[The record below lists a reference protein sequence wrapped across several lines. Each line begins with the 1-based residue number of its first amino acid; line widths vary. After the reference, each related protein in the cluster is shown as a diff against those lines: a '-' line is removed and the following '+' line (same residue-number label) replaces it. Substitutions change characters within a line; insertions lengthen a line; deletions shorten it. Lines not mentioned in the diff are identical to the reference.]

1 MMELNDI
8 HTWIGDSYILQGV
21 SLKVGDAQIVALLG
35 RNGMGKTTTIRS
47 IMGLTPPRKGS
58 IVFKDQ
64 NIAGMAPHKIARLG
78 IGLVPQGRMIFPSL
92 SVLENLKMAARTSGK
107 SDPWTLEKIFEVFP
121 RLQERSKNKG
131 NLLSGGE
138 QQMLTI
144 ARALMTNPDLL
155 LFDEPSEGLA
165 PVVVQEVFR
174 IIEQLKAA
182 GQSILLVE
190 QDFGMAMSVADYAYV
205 MSKGT
210 IVYESEPG
218 DLIENENIKSMYLGV
233 GESGGA
239 IPWSD
244 RVKEGGYEEQGT
256 DVAGVG
262 DDTGLGR
269 LRPRGMRRR

>member
-1 MMELNDI
+1 MIQLQDI
-8 HTWIGDSYILQGV
+8 HTWYGDSYVLQGV
-21 SLKVGDAQIVALLG
+21 SLEVKDATIVALLG

-47 IMGLTPPRKGS
+47 IMGLTPPRKGTILLNGHN
-58 IVFKDQ
+58 IV
-64 NIAGMAPHKIARLG
+64 GMQPHRIARLG
-78 IGLVPQGRMIFPSL
+78 IGLIPQGRMIFQSL
-92 SVLENLKMAARTSGK
+92 SVVENLKMAARTGGK
-107 SDPWTLEKIFEVFP
+107 EDPWTLERVFEVFP
-121 RLQERSKNKG
+121 KLEERRKNKG

-174 IIEQLKAA
+174 VIQSLKAA

-210 IVYESEPG
+210 IVYESAPDE
-218 DLIENENIKSMYLGV
+218 LIENESVKSVYLGV
-233 GESGGA
+233 GE
-239 IPWSD
+239 
-244 RVKEGGYEEQGT
+244 
-256 DVAGVG
+256 
-262 DDTGLGR
+262 
-269 LRPRGMRRR
+269 

>member
-190 QDFGMAMSVADYAYV
+190 QDFGMAMRVADYAYV

-233 GESGGA
+233 GE
-239 IPWSD
+239 
-244 RVKEGGYEEQGT
+244 
-256 DVAGVG
+256 
-262 DDTGLGR
+262 
-269 LRPRGMRRR
+269 

>member
-1 MMELNDI
+1 MIELHDI

-21 SLKVGDAQIVALLG
+21 TLEVKDAQIVALLG

-58 IVFKDQ
+58 IIFKGE
-64 NIAGMAPHKIARLG
+64 NIVGMAPHRIARLG
-78 IGLVPQGRMIFPSL
+78 IGLIPQGRMIFPSL
-92 SVLENLKMAARTSGK
+92 SVLENLKMAARTGGK
-107 SDPWTLEKIFEVFP
+107 TDPWTLERVYEIFP

-174 IIEQLKAA
+174 IIERLKEA

-190 QDFGMAMSVADYAYV
+190 QDFGMAMSVADHAYV

-210 IVYESEPG
+210 IVYESAPEG
-218 DLIENENIKSMYLGV
+218 LIDNESIKSMYLGV
-233 GESGGA
+233 GE
-239 IPWSD
+239 
-244 RVKEGGYEEQGT
+244 
-256 DVAGVG
+256 
-262 DDTGLGR
+262 
-269 LRPRGMRRR
+269 

>member
-1 MMELNDI
+1 MIELQDI
-8 HTWIGDSYILQGV
+8 HTWYGDSYILQGV
-21 SLKVGDAQIVALLG
+21 SLEVKDATIVALLG

-47 IMGLTPPRKGS
+47 IMGLTPPRKGAIIFNGTD
-58 IVFKDQ
+58 IV
-64 NIAGMAPHKIARLG
+64 GMQPHRIARLG
-78 IGLVPQGRMIFPSL
+78 IGLIPQGRMIFQSL
-92 SVLENLKMAARTSGK
+92 SAVENLTMAARTGDK
-107 SDPWTLEKIFEVFP
+107 QDPWTLEKVFEVFP
-121 RLQERSKNKG
+121 KLAERRKNKG

-174 IIEQLKAA
+174 VIESLRAA

-210 IVYESEPG
+210 VVYESTPEQLIG
-218 DLIENENIKSMYLGV
+218 DESAKSMYLGV
-233 GESGGA
+233 GE
-239 IPWSD
+239 
-244 RVKEGGYEEQGT
+244 
-256 DVAGVG
+256 
-262 DDTGLGR
+262 
-269 LRPRGMRRR
+269 

>member
-1 MMELNDI
+1 MIQLQDI
-8 HTWIGDSYILQGV
+8 HTWYGDSYVLQGV
-21 SLKVGDAQIVALLG
+21 SLEVKDATIVALLG

-47 IMGLTPPRKGS
+47 IMGLTPPRKGA
-58 IVFKDQ
+58 ILLNGQ
-64 NIAGMAPHKIARLG
+64 NIVGMQPHKIARLG
-78 IGLVPQGRMIFPSL
+78 VGLIPQGRMIFQSL
-92 SVLENLKMAARTSGK
+92 SVVENLKMAARTGGK
-107 SDPWTLEKIFEVFP
+107 DDPWTLEKVFEVFP
-121 RLQERSKNKG
+121 KLAERRKNKG

-174 IIEQLKAA
+174 VIESLKAA

-210 IVYESEPG
+210 IVHESAPTE
-218 DLIENENIKSMYLGV
+218 LIENESVKSTYLGV
-233 GESGGA
+233 GE
-239 IPWSD
+239 
-244 RVKEGGYEEQGT
+244 
-256 DVAGVG
+256 
-262 DDTGLGR
+262 
-269 LRPRGMRRR
+269 